1 MATVS
6 DRFETRLG
14 APEETRWQ
22 AVVDRWI
29 YVGMAGLLTITI
41 LVGFLPDSLM
51 KLGLLAE
58 NKRAP
63 LPAMMHVHAVLMG
76 SWMLLLLTQTTLMAT
91 GRKGLHMKLG
101 IIGMFLAPA
110 LVIVGVMLVQVNA
123 RTYVEWIATAP
134 PELRAQA
141 DAHMQRSANIM
152 LIQFRTGITFLALVW
167 IALRARRL
175 DLATHKRLLILA
187 TTVPLSAAF
196 NRMTWLPT
204 TMPDSPLSGDLWEL
218 VLIAPMF
225 LWDWYRRGGV
235 QRAYL
240 IWAAWFVP
248 GLVII
253 NLAWDTQGW
262 QSFSRGLLYG

>member
-6 DRFETRLG
+6 GKFVGEREP
-14 APEETRWQ
+14 AWQ
-22 AVVDRWI
+22 AIIDRWMF
-29 YVGMAGLLTITI
+29 VGMAAFITVTV
-41 LVGFLPDSLM
+41 LVGFVPDSLM
-51 KLGLLAE
+51 KLDQLAE
-58 NKRAP
+58 NRRPP

-91 GRKGLHMKLG
+91 GRKAMHMQLG
-101 IIGMFLAPA
+101 ILGMFLAPTLVLVGMA
-110 LVIVGVMLVQVNA
+110 LVPINA
-123 RTYVEWIATAP
+123 QAYVDWIATAP
-134 PELRAQA
+134 VDLQAKA
-141 DAHMQRSANIM
+141 DAQMQRSANIM

-175 DLATHKRLLILA
+175 DSATHKRLLILA

-204 TMPDSPLSGDLWEL
+204 SMPDSPISGDLWQL

-225 LWDWYRRGGV
+225 LWDWYRRGAV

-240 IWAAWFVP
+240 VWAAWFVP
-248 GLVII
+248 GLIII
-253 NLAWDTQGW
+253 NLAWNTPAW
-262 QSFSRGLLYG
+262 QAFARGVLYG